1 MLSCVQNFFNWSF
14 LLISFT
20 IYVVYLYYIWTLFEN
35 DRHYSHLSELERE
48 MSFRSEMAF
57 YYYYFKVFTEDLF
70 ADGSIR
76 RWWNILREDVFTDH
90 QSQAPNVVN
99 AHYSY
104 NIVPEILIGTSYRLI
119 HWLMEQFNI
128 FQYSRQCW
136 LINRGDSNLLPVES
150 CEGFGDPS
158 YFYVYITFSWN
169 AIVPVL
175 LFMIS
180 YILSNESI
188 HSAFIT
194 VGLFAFNQSICSR
207 IQWTPPLRESFGY
220 PLYLMGYL
228 VLCNSLKHGKLT
240 NPILTIGL
248 VVFQLSCWQFSSFL
262 LLIQCT
268 LLFMIICFCK
278 PMGIYAHTLSV
289 ATKGYETLCSQY
301 LQINMI
307 AIILHYIIQCGNT
320 FVLKSFYA
328 SFVISAMINMKL
340 FSHSKNKS
348 SMLIMI
354 WKAIVMAMMTI
365 SIKLLISWCL
375 DHNRQDDEQHIWTL
389 ALAIYDPSTYANFH
403 TRLYTCANEFN
414 YMSSSEWNKLTYET
428 WIIPSAIIGSIIHR
442 FLRPQKLS
450 IQLLTDYSLILCL
463 VFAFLAAFIMRLKLL
478 FIPQL
483 CILAGLICS
492 RKDQTTSIG
501 YRLISLRLIIFILLV
516 SIILKPGME
525 NIRHDL
531 SINGEYSNGPL
542 EEMIEFIRQPN
553 GPIKSNDIF
562 AGE

>member
-1 MLSCVQNFFNWSF
+1 MLSCVQNFYNWSF

-70 ADGSIR
+70 ADGSTR

-119 HWLMEQFNI
+119 HCLMEQFDL

-158 YFYVYITFSWN
+158 YFY
-169 AIVPVL
+169 
-175 LFMIS
+175 
-180 YILSNESI
+180 
-188 HSAFIT
+188 
-194 VGLFAFNQSICSR
+194 
-207 IQWTPPLRESFGY
+207 
-220 PLYLMGYL
+220 
-228 VLCNSLKHGKLT
+228 
-240 NPILTIGL
+240 
-248 VVFQLSCWQFSSFL
+248 
-262 LLIQCT
+262 
-268 LLFMIICFCK
+268 
-278 PMGIYAHTLSV
+278 
-289 ATKGYETLCSQY
+289 
-301 LQINMI
+301 
-307 AIILHYIIQCGNT
+307 CGNT

-375 DHNRQDDEQHIWTL
+375 DHNRQDDEEHIWTL
-389 ALAIYDPSTYANFH
+389 ALAIYDPSTFANFH

-463 VFAFLAAFIMRLKLL
+463 AFAFLAAFIMRLKLL

-483 CILAGLICS
+483 CILSGLICS

-516 SIILKPGME
+516 SIIFKPGMK

-562 AGE
+562 AVLMMMIGNGHLHWFQFSFSSYVVWMSNHHRQLYYGR